1 MVRWRPSSCN
11 TVCNASLLVLEDNIP
26 AHEATNHM
34 TTNTKTSAEARPRHG
49 VTWAWSR
56 EEARRRHEAS
66 TTDPVLEP
74 AQTFDDQYF
83 TFFELAAIRPDA
95 DAARTGAHSQTI
107 PRTSLRCLRRLANP
121 AHQRRAPQRHAGRT
135 EDRAVQYRPVRKRR
149 KPYFPGAIG
158 PRRIAET
165 PPHGRTPQRSGAP
178 NRHGPRSR
186 RLWATASLP
195 HITLDFR
202 FDSQSLAACITD

>member
-1 MVRWRPSSCN
+1 M
-11 TVCNASLLVLEDNIP
+11 CNASLLVLEDNIP

-74 AQTFDDQYF
+74 AQTFDDQYS
-83 TFFELAAIRPDA
+83 TFFEFAAIRPDA

-107 PRTSLRCLRRLANP
+107 RGLLCGTCAGWRTRPTSVELHNAMRADNPTNRQQSIAAVLINEASLRTSSTHISKAPSRGGSSRAQPTGKATSRRTESARSTPSAPRTENRW
-121 AHQRRAPQRHAGRT
+121 RT
-135 EDRAVQYRPVRKRR
+135 
-149 KPYFPGAIG
+149 
-158 PRRIAET
+158 
-165 PPHGRTPQRSGAP
+165 
-178 NRHGPRSR
+178 
-186 RLWATASLP
+186 
-195 HITLDFR
+195 
-202 FDSQSLAACITD
+202 